1 MNTYSGFYKGLGI
14 DSHDENGFDAMS
26 NVDTSTSLGTVQ
38 AQFALAADN
47 STITEN
53 CYQAQDKSG
62 NGYFFSAT
70 SGKTWKRAVGTGIVT
85 LVNTNTNGAH
95 LNARF
100 FNNKIYYCTISTMGV
115 YEILSGVFTDSFHTF
130 VNAATYHP
138 MEEVN
143 AILHIGD
150 GKDIVS
156 LNVSANKH
164 DSALD
169 LPADYT
175 CTALLNENSY
185 LLNGSRVGTTVYQ
198 ARIFYW
204 DTYSSSWTLEDDVQA
219 INFFIKVDNYTFV
232 QAGTEGMIYNWDGNK
247 AVKWKPLRGVT
258 SDVSV
263 QATTQLGDKTLFA
276 IGATVYSLYQKSGS
290 SGFAITPE
298 YTAPANIQSIMAIG
312 STLLVSAN
320 SLLYTFSTS
329 RATATITTPITD
341 NTFDYVEAEYEALN
355 GGTFSLETNING
367 AGWVTE
373 SGFVND
379 STNNK
384 YVLLNGISYAGH
396 VNYGQSR
403 VTIIPSGASSPTL
416 KVIRL
421 ESGNEPTS

>member
-26 NVDTSTSLGTVQ
+26 NVDASSSLGTMQ
-38 AQFALAADN
+38 AQFDLVVDN
-47 STITEN
+47 ATVTEN
-53 CYQAQDKSG
+53 GYQAQDKSG
-62 NGYFFSAT
+62 NLYYFSST
-70 SGKTWKRAVGTGIVT
+70 SGKTWKKDVGTGIVT

-95 LNARF
+95 VSVRF
-100 FNNKIYYCTISTMGV
+100 FNGNIYYCTTGTMGKLEV
-115 YEILSGVFTDSFHTF
+115 ISGVFTDSFHTF
-130 VNAATYHP
+130 VNAANYHP

-156 LNVSANKH
+156 LNSLGNIN

-169 LPADYT
+169 LPSDYI

-185 LLNGSRVGTTVYQ
+185 LLNGSRVGTTVYT

-258 SDVSV
+258 SSVSA

-276 IGATVYSLYQKSGS
+276 IGDTVYSLYQKSGTG
-290 SGFAITPE
+290 GFAITPE
-298 YTAPANIQSIMAIG
+298 YTAPATIQSIMAIG
-312 STLLVSAN
+312 LTLYVSAN
-320 SLLYTFSTS
+320 NSLLTLSTD
-329 RATATITTPITD
+329 RATATVTTPITD
-341 NTFDYVEAEYEALN
+341 NTFDYVEATYESMN
-355 GGTFSLETNING
+355 GGTLALESNING
-367 AGWVTE
+367 SGWVSE
-373 SGFVND
+373 AGFIND
-379 STNNK
+379 TTNNK
-384 YVLLNGISYAGH
+384 YILVGGLSYAGH
-396 VNYGQSR
+396 VNYGQTR
-403 VTIIPSGASSPTL
+403 VTINPSGASSPTL
-416 KVIRL
+416 RSIKL
-421 ESGNEPTS
+421 ESGNEQV